1 MPRREQPRVVTIDEG
16 AGPVKVIKDPAGRV
30 ITKQQITKIRDKQE
44 ADLEKVTDL
53 RDKLQA
59 SDRAAIREVAGQ
71 VKDRAAKRLSL
82 LARQQ
87 RDLESQR
94 AKLEAGDTG
103 ATQEVVDQMI
113 RRLSRRIEQFTA
125 ARDRS
130 DELLAELE

>member
-1 MPRREQPRVVTIDEG
+1 MPKRERSQIVTIDEG
-16 AGPVKVIKDPAGRV
+16 DGPVKVVKQPSGQV
-30 ITKQQITKIRDKQE
+30 VTKEQITKIRNRQA